1 MNNIV
6 ICDKTTPKG
15 HSACFNNIAS
25 ILPQHAGNI
34 VISKSIKE
42 PPHRKPERDDDD
54 DDDDEAE
61 GDVVNTHDFLM
72 TLQHG
77 NIWCKIFT
85 NKNIF
90 VDELVKIKTIKG
102 IYGVNFE
109 TYTTFYEY
117 DGCIGF
123 TIRFRDLPRED
134 YNFMVDSR
142 PTQEIYVL
150 LQHKCEPITKKSDFG
165 KIVRDIQPALD
176 ALHMEGYV
184 HMDII
189 PDNIVLCGDTYKLI
203 DYGNMAKNLTF
214 VRSENNAL
222 TKINKMVI
230 SGRYAGGRRRRTTHK
245 FQRINNSKK
254 RKTQY
259 KKRK

>member
-15 HSACFNNIAS
+15 HNACFNNIAS
-25 ILPQHAGNI
+25 LLLPHAGNI

-42 PPHRKPERDDDD
+42 PPRRTPERDHDEDDDD
-54 DDDDEAE
+54 DDAE
-61 GDVVNTHDFLM
+61 GDVVNTHDFL
-72 TLQHG
+72 TILQED

-90 VDELVKIKTIKG
+90 GDELVKIKTIKG

-117 DGCIGF
+117 EGCIGF
-123 TIRFRDLPRED
+123 TIRFGPPVANN
-134 YNFMVDSR
+134 NFMVGSKS
-142 PTQEIYVL
+142 TQEIYVL

-165 KIVRDIQPALD
+165 KLVSDIQPVLN
-176 ALHMEGYV
+176 ALHVAGYV
-184 HMDII
+184 HLDIK

-203 DYGNMAKNLTF
+203 DYGNMQEGITY

-222 TKINKMVI
+222 TNIRKMVN
-230 SGRYAGGRRRRTTHK
+230 GGRRRHRRTTHK
-245 FQRINNSKK
+245 LQRIKNSKK